1 MHALARRVPRSCV
14 ARACCGVTCACL
26 VGARAS
32 RSRRSTRARMFSS
45 IRRDVE
51 WRASRHFAP
60 CRFDSASP
68 AAASAARTTRASAR
82 ATIASPSAFCGC
94 ASVEGRSRGGRACS
108 CTLIRNPRASSRADA
123 RTRRSARSRCDE
135 RARDARRTNARRDER
150 TRDGALTMRA
160 KTLNRCTSFAGT
172 VIAVFD
178 VDDV

>member
-123 RTRRSARSRCDE
+123 RTRRRVLSRCDCE
-135 RARDARRTNARRDER
+135 RATRRANADDAGENFKPMHFIRRNGYRRF
-150 TRDGALTMRA
+150 
-160 KTLNRCTSFAGT
+160 RCR
-172 VIAVFD
+172 
-178 VDDV
+178 